1 MLSGKEGRVQQVPVD
16 QVESRHQGRAAGQ
29 LLALVQHAHDRN
41 GRGGR
46 QQYVVGEA
54 DPLLDESALGVVLAA
69 QIVGGQ
75 VDRDGAAPDQADA
88 GVVLEGGNLRSTI
101 VISARSI
108 TT

>member
-1 MLSGKEGRVQQVPVD
+1 
-16 QVESRHQGRAAGQ
+16 
-29 LLALVQHAHDRN
+29 
-41 GRGGR
+41 
-46 QQYVVGEA
+46 
-54 DPLLDESALGVVLAA
+54 LLDESALGVVLAA